1 MGPRISFIPDLL
13 ITLPIIFLLS
23 LGILVIYSSDP
34 QLALQQ
40 ALIALTGLLIY
51 WFLSSVDYRYYQHY
65 ALYLYILTIALLVIV
80 FVLGIE
86 TRGSLRWISLG
97 PVQIQPSEIAKPVL
111 VIFLANFWLTHLPS
125 WRNILKSFLLV
136 LPVLALVFKQPDLG
150 TALTLGMVWLTM
162 VIGVNISWV
171 KLLVMSIL
179 SSVLAP
185 LGWTF
190 LKDYQKARIA
200 SFISPDQDPLGAG
213 YNVIQSR
220 IAVGSGGF
228 WGRGLGHGTQSRL
241 RFLPEY
247 RTDFMFASMAE
258 EFGFLGSIIVLAL
271 YGTLFLR
278 SLMIVRSTIERF
290 GSLLIFGV
298 LGMLFFQVV
307 VNIGMN
313 IGSLPVTG
321 ITLPLLSYGGSSLI
335 STLISLSF
343 IASVAR
349 FGTRHLSSIDT

>member
-1 MGPRISFIPDLL
+1 LIPDLL

-40 ALIALTGLLIY
+40 TLIALIGLLIY
-51 WFLSSVDYRYYQHY
+51 WFLSSVDYHYYQHY
-65 ALYLYILTIALLVIV
+65 ALYLYIITLVLLVIV
-80 FVLGIE
+80 FILGIE
-86 TRGSLRWISLG
+86 TRGSLRWIPLG
-97 PVQIQPSEIAKPVL
+97 PVQIQPSEMAKPVL
-111 VIFLANFWLTHLPS
+111 IIFLANFWVTHLPS
-125 WRNILKSFLLV
+125 WKNILKSCLIV
-136 LPVLALVFKQPDLG
+136 LPFLALVFKQPDLG
-150 TALTLGMVWLTM
+150 TSLTLGMIWLMM
-162 VIGVNISWV
+162 VVGANISWL
-171 KLLVMSIL
+171 KLLAMGLV
-179 SSVLAP
+179 SSVLTP
-185 LGWTF
+185 LGWLF
-190 LKDYQKARIA
+190 LKDYQKMRIM
-200 SFISPDQDPLGAG
+200 SFISPDQDPLGTG
-213 YNVIQSR
+213 YNVIQSK
-220 IAVGSGGF
+220 IAVGSGSF

-258 EFGFLGSIIVLAL
+258 EFGFLGSLIVLAL
-271 YGTLFLR
+271 YGTLIFR
-278 SLMIVRSTIERF
+278 SLIIIRLSHERF

-298 LGMLFFQVV
+298 LGMLFFQIV

-343 IASVAR
+343 IVSVAR
-349 FGTRHLSSIDT
+349 FGIRHVPSIDT